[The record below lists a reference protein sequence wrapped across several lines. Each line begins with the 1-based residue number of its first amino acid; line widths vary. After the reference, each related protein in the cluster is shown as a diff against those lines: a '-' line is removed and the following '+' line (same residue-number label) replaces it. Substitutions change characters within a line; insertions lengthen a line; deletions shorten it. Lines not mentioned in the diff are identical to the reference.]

1 MFTIDLLKGRGLPA
15 KSRPTGIVATV
26 VAIAVPIIVAS
37 MMFSCYLRNAITISI
52 KQHAIASYQSKVDKL
67 SQAVKVRKSLA
78 EETNLYTDC
87 LSEVKSSI
95 LKHTQWSPVVTT
107 VVENLPDSV
116 VLTKLEVTQQHTK
129 RKVPKKDDP
138 KKTID
143 ITVPLRTLKISV
155 AADPRLS
162 SDEAVRD
169 FRNHLLDSIFLQQ
182 KLTSIN
188 VSQTSGTLGDQEV
201 VSYEIDCVFKPPL

>member
-15 KSRPTGIVATV
+15 KRRPTGVVATV
-26 VAIAVPIIVAS
+26 VAIAVPVIVAS
-37 MMFSCYLRNAITISI
+37 MMLSCYLRNAIIISV
-52 KQHAIASYQSKVDKL
+52 KQDAIASYQSKVDKL

-78 EETNLYTDC
+78 EETNLYADC

-95 LKHTQWSPVVTT
+95 IRHAQWSPVLTT

-116 VLTKLEVTQQHTK
+116 VLTKLEVIQQHAK

-138 KKTID
+138 KKTVD
-143 ITVPLRTLKISV
+143 ITVPLRTLKISM
-155 AADPRLS
+155 AADPRLN

-169 FRNHLLDSIFLQQ
+169 FRNHLLNSSFLQQ

-188 VSQTSGTLGDQEV
+188 VSQTSGSLGDQEV

>member
-1 MFTIDLLKGRGLPA
+1 MAI
-15 KSRPTGIVATV
+15 V
-26 VAIAVPIIVAS
+26 VAIAVPVIVAS
-37 MMFSCYLRNAITISI
+37 MMFSCYLRNAIIISV
-52 KQHAIASYQSKVDKL
+52 KQDAIASYQSKVDKL

-78 EETNLYTDC
+78 EETNLYADC

-95 LKHTQWSPVVTT
+95 IRHTQWSPVLTT

-116 VLTKLEVTQQHTK
+116 VLTKLEVIQQHAK

-138 KKTID
+138 KKTVD
-143 ITVPLRTLKISV
+143 ITVPLRTLKISM
-155 AADPRLS
+155 AADPRLN

-169 FRNHLLDSIFLQQ
+169 FRNHLLNSSVLQQ

-188 VSQTSGTLGDQEV
+188 VSQTSGSLGDQEV

>member
-1 MFTIDLLKGRGLPA
+1 MAIA
-15 KSRPTGIVATV
+15 
-26 VAIAVPIIVAS
+26 VAIAVPVIVAS
-37 MMFSCYLRNAITISI
+37 MMFSCYLRNAIIISV
-52 KQHAIASYQSKVDKL
+52 KQDAIASYQSKVDGL

-78 EETNLYTDC
+78 EETNLYADC

-95 LKHTQWSPVVTT
+95 IRHTQWSPVLTT

-116 VLTKLEVTQQHTK
+116 VLTKLEVIQQHAK

-138 KKTID
+138 KKTVD
-143 ITVPLRTLKISV
+143 ITVPLRTLKISM
-155 AADPRLS
+155 AADPRLN

-169 FRNHLLDSIFLQQ
+169 FRNHLLNSSVLQQ
-182 KLTSIN
+182 KLASIN
-188 VSQTSGTLGDQEV
+188 VSQTSGSLGDQEV

>member
-1 MFTIDLLKGRGLPA
+1 MAI
-15 KSRPTGIVATV
+15 V
-26 VAIAVPIIVAS
+26 VAIAVPVIVAS
-37 MMFSCYLRNAITISI
+37 MMFSCYLRNAIIISV
-52 KQHAIASYQSKVDKL
+52 KQDAIAGYQSKVDKL

-78 EETNLYTDC
+78 EETNLYADC

-95 LKHTQWSPVVTT
+95 IRHTQWSPVLTT

-116 VLTKLEVTQQHTK
+116 VLTKLEVIQQHAK

-138 KKTID
+138 KKTVD
-143 ITVPLRTLKISV
+143 ITVPLRTLKISM
-155 AADPRLS
+155 AADPRLN

-169 FRNHLLDSIFLQQ
+169 FRNHLLNSSVLQQ

-188 VSQTSGTLGDQEV
+188 VSQTSGSLGDQEV